1 MPMRESWRALR
12 FLAVTS
18 IREEPW
24 RALGSLLEPLSRL
37 SFPLVAVWLKLLT
50 DGVVQRDVSL
60 VVSGVVGLAVVQST
74 LGIAGVFGNDL
85 RIVLSERIGFAID
98 REVATLAA
106 SLPGMEHHERPD
118 YQDRL
123 ELLRQSQAAL
133 ANSLNSLLNALNAV
147 VGAIG
152 ALLVLAFL
160 NPWLLLVVL
169 FAVPAVPI
177 ARQQQKWQKAGEEES
192 ARPSRLARHLRG
204 LTVDRNAGM
213 EFRVFGL
220 QDEIRRRLRSAMRA
234 SREPVLRA
242 ERRTAWTNAARQTF
256 FSVGYVA
263 AVAFVLWRA
272 INGQAT
278 AGDVVATVF
287 ICQQVASMVVWPV
300 FSLARLGSVLRA
312 AGRMLWLR
320 DYARSEAGRRT
331 GALSPPEAL
340 RSGIVFDRVSFAY
353 PGTSRVVLQDVSL
366 SFPAGSVVALVG
378 ENGAGKTTLVKLLTR
393 MYEPT
398 SGRILVDGVDLA
410 SLDVVRWRSRL
421 AAAFQDFA
429 KLELVAQHAVGVGDL
444 PRLEDAAAV
453 SGALDRAG
461 AADVVPRLP
470 DGLAS
475 QLGSSWSGGVD
486 LSTGQWQKL
495 ALGRALL
502 RRDPLVVF
510 FDEPTASLDA
520 PTEHALFERYA
531 SAARS
536 GSAGGRVT
544 VLVSHRFSTVRSADL
559 IVVVGEAG
567 IAESG
572 SHEELM
578 RRGGLYAELYT
589 LQARSYA

>member
-1 MPMRESWRALR
+1 MRESWRALR
-12 FLAVTS
+12 FLVATTV
-18 IREEPW
+18 REEPW

-50 DGVVQRDVSL
+50 DGVVQRDGSL
-60 VVSGVVGLAVVQST
+60 VVAGVVGLAVVQST
-74 LGIAGVFGNDL
+74 LAIAGIFGNDL

-98 REVATLAA
+98 REVARIAA
-106 SLPGMEHHERPD
+106 GLPGMEHHERPD

-123 ELLRQSQAAL
+123 ELLRLSQAAL

-147 VGAIG
+147 VGAAG
-152 ALLVLAFL
+152 ALIVLVYL

-177 ARQQQKWQKAGEEES
+177 ARLQQKWQKAGEEES
-192 ARPSRLARHLRG
+192 ATPSRLARHLRG
-204 LTVDRNAGM
+204 LTVDRDAGM

-220 QDEIRRRLRSAMRA
+220 QEEIRRRFRSAWRA
-234 SREPVLRA
+234 AREPVLRA
-242 ERRTAWTNAARQTF
+242 ERRAAWTNAARQAF
-256 FSVGYVA
+256 FVVGYVT

-278 AGDVVATVF
+278 AGDVVATIF

-320 DYARSEAGRRT
+320 DYAGTEAARRT
-331 GALSPPEAL
+331 GSLEPPAGL
-340 RSGIVFDRVSFAY
+340 REGVTFERVSFAY
-353 PGTSRVVLQDVSL
+353 PGTDRVVLRDVSL
-366 SFPAGSVVALVG
+366 TIPAGSVVALVG
-378 ENGAGKTTLVKLLTR
+378 ENGSGKTTLVKLLTR

-398 SGRILVDGVDLA
+398 GGRILIDSVDLA
-410 SLDVVRWRSRL
+410 EISVAEWRSRL
-421 AAAFQDFA
+421 SAAFQDFA
-429 KLELVAQHAVGVGDL
+429 KLELVAQQAVGVGDL
-444 PRLEDAAAV
+444 PRLDSASAV
-453 SGALDRAG
+453 TGALERAG
-461 AADVVPRLP
+461 ASDVVPALP
-470 DGLAS
+470 AGLES
-475 QLGSSWSGGVD
+475 QLGSSWPDGVD

-502 RRDPLVVF
+502 RTDPLVVF

-531 SAARS
+531 SAARA
-536 GSAGGRVT
+536 GSTTGAIT
-544 VLVSHRFSTVRSADL
+544 VLVSHRFSTVRTADL
-559 IVVVGEAG
+559 IVVVGEG
-567 IAESG
+567 GVTELG

-578 RRGGLYAELYT
+578 SRGGLYAELYT

>member
-1 MPMRESWRALR
+1 MRESWRALR
-12 FLAVTS
+12 FLTATTV
-18 IREEPW
+18 REEPW

-50 DGVVQRDVSL
+50 DGLVQRDAQL
-60 VVSGVVGLAVVQST
+60 VVIGVAGLTIVQAV
-74 LGIAGVFGNDL
+74 LGMAGVFGNDL
-85 RIVLSERIGFAID
+85 RIVLSERIGFVID
-98 REVATLAA
+98 REVALLAA
-106 SLPGMEHHERPD
+106 SLPGLEHHERPD

-133 ANSLNSLLNALNAV
+133 ANSLNSVMNALNAV

-152 ALLVLAFL
+152 ALVVLVFL
-160 NPWLLLVVL
+160 NPWLLFVVL
-169 FAVPAVPI
+169 FALPAIPI

-192 ARPSRLARHLRG
+192 AAPSRLARHLRG

-220 QDEIRRRLRSAMRA
+220 QEEIRRRFRLAWRA

-242 ERRTAWTNAARQTF
+242 ERRTAWTNVARQTVF
-256 FSVGYVA
+256 AVGYVV

-272 INGQAT
+272 VDGQAS

-287 ICQQVASMVVWPV
+287 ICQQVASMVVWPI

-320 DYARSEAGRRT
+320 DYASSETARRT
-331 GALSPPEAL
+331 GALEPPAVL
-340 RSGIVFDRVSFAY
+340 REGVSFERVSFAY
-353 PGTSRVVLQDVSL
+353 PGTDRYVLRDVSL

-398 SGRILVDGVDLA
+398 SGRILVDGIDLA
-410 SLDVVRWRSRL
+410 ELDVVQWRSRL
-421 AAAFQDFA
+421 SAAFQDFA
-429 KLELVAQHAVGVGDL
+429 KLELVAQHVVGVGDL
-444 PRLEDAAAV
+444 PQLDDAAAV
-453 SGALDRAG
+453 SGALERAG
-461 AADVVPRLP
+461 AADVVPKLP
-470 DGLAS
+470 EGLAS
-475 QLGSSWSGGVD
+475 QLGSSWEGGVD

-502 RRDPLVVF
+502 RSDPLVVF

-559 IVVVGEAG
+559 IVVVGEGG